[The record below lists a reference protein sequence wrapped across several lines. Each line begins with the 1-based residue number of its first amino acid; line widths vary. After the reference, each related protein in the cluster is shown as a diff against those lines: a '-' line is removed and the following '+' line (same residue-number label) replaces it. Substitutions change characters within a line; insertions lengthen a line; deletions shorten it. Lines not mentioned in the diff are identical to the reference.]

1 MLGAGQPIGF
11 IIGMILGGVL
21 SQSSASW
28 RTIFWLQAG
37 LGAVLCVLGWFCLP
51 EDDMSMR
58 YNMGLDWVGAVLSTA
73 GLGLL
78 VCDLA
83 YVAVVR
89 YPPVRSL
96 T

>member
-1 MLGAGQPIGF
+1 MLIFSVKIISYLAGGI
-11 IIGMILGGVL
+11 L

-37 LGAVLCVLGWFCLP
+37 LGCILCVLGWFVLP
-51 EDDMSMR
+51 EDDMSSR
-58 YNMGLDWVGAVLSTA
+58 YNMGLDWIGAVLSAA

-83 YVAVVR
+83 YVSFLHVFDSGALMI
-89 YPPVRSL
+89 PM
-96 T
+96 

>member
-1 MLGAGQPIGF
+1 MPRDAGGI
-11 IIGMILGGVL
+11 L

-37 LGAVLCVLGWFCLP
+37 LGAVLCVLGWFVLP
-51 EDDMSMR
+51 EDDMSTR

-73 GLGLL
+73 GLGML

-83 YVAVVR
+83 YV
-89 YPPVRSL
+89 
-96 T
+96 

>member
-1 MLGAGQPIGF
+1 MAPAA
-11 IIGMILGGVL
+11 
-21 SQSSASW
+21 SSASW

-37 LGAVLCVLGWFCLP
+37 LGGVLCVMGWFVLP
-51 EDDMSMR
+51 EDEMSQR

-83 YVAVVR
+83 
-89 YPPVRSL
+89 
-96 T
+96 